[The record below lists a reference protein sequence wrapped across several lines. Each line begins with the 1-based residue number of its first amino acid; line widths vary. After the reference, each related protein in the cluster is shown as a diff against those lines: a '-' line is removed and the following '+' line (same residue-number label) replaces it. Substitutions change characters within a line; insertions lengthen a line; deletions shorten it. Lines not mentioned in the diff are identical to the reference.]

1 MPLLQLKYIFRF
13 HNTNMGL
20 KMGSEEL
27 ILHSIW
33 KRGITSLP
41 RRQPE
46 VSKPLVL
53 MIAFPLQASYILKS
67 YH

>member
-1 MPLLQLKYIFRF
+1 MPLLQLKYVFRF

-33 KRGITSLP
+33 IRGITLLP

-53 MIAFPLQASYILKS
+53 MI
-67 YH
+67 

>member
-1 MPLLQLKYIFRF
+1 MPLLQLKYVFRF
-13 HNTNMGL
+13 HTNMGL

-33 KRGITSLP
+33 VRGITLLP

-53 MIAFPLQASYILKS
+53 MIQFFLYRLFTF
-67 YH
+67 